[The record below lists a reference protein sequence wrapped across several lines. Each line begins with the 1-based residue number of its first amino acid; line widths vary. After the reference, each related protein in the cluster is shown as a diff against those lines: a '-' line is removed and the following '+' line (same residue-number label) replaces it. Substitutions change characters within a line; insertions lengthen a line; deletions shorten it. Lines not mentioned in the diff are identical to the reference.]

1 MFVKSFLIIWYVARR
16 FWIENVPQ
24 PVATSH
30 SHEDKRHEEKHRIC
44 RPTLHKNLEIAQRKK
59 HRIASFHKTP
69 RTFGKKKRTKL
80 AG

>member
-30 SHEDKRHEEKHRIC
+30 SHEDKRHDEKHRIC
-44 RPTLHKNLEIAQRKK
+44 RSKPYKNLEIAQRKK

-69 RTFGKKKRTKL
+69 
-80 AG
+80 